1 MSKINA
7 VRLVN
12 INYNHNAIHI
22 SDETMHFNG
31 QSTLISLQNGGGKSV
46 LVQLL
51 IAPFVQ
57 KRYRNTND
65 RPFASYFT
73 TAKPS
78 FIMVEWALENGAG
91 YCLTGMMV
99 RKNQNMDTNE
109 ELEIVNFISEYKEAC
124 EQDINHL
131 PIVENDKKELRL
143 KGFAMCRTLL
153 EGYKKERLNKFF
165 CFDMNNYAQS
175 KQYFIKLAEY
185 GIDYREWQNI
195 IKKINE
201 EESGL
206 SKLFSECKD
215 EKGLLEK
222 WFLDAVENKLNKDKN
237 RMQEFR
243 SILEKYI
250 ATYSENY
257 NKIQQQEKLRLFQ
270 EQAEPVLQYG
280 ETYQAASLAV
290 AGNLDTIVSY
300 LAELNRLAKENDEQN
315 TACIQKL
322 QELSDKLVRLL
333 HEEFSTA
340 YYNTDEKRAELLAGK
355 EQAAQELQALKDKA
369 AALKKEEHIY
379 ECAELAERA
388 NEDEQEVR
396 RLEQRLEVQRK
407 KNKELE
413 PEREYIGYLLKQAVE
428 QDIAQNDEQYKQKQA
443 EKLNCTEQE
452 KQGRQELQKLD
463 KELQELH
470 SRQGELNGYIHVYD
484 EVEQS
489 YNSRW
494 QTSLQRNML
503 GEYEPGLLQLHAD
516 ELKEQEQ
523 SFVLSKQQWQQ
534 KKLKLKEESTAIE
547 RSLQELEQT
556 QHEQDMKLQEKE
568 REKKKLDDQ
577 LTRRKSL
584 LKYLELNETV
594 LYDKLRLLAAFEK
607 KLVEMDSISS
617 KLTGKLTALEK
628 KYHGLQTGKTL
639 ELSAELVQML
649 EALGINLVYGMEWLK
664 NNGYGEEKNLELV
677 KQHPFLPYALL
688 MSAKELA
695 ELQKAEKN
703 IFTSFPVPI
712 ILRESLTQAAEAA
725 VDNGVIRSADVNFF
739 ILFNDNL
746 LDEAKLA
753 QLLQDLQREI
763 KKLKAEI
770 QQRKTEYATYCVQYK
785 ELEEQ
790 ELTKEGYDG
799 VQEEIVSLHKQL
811 EELAAKRLKLKA
823 DKVRNTS
830 EQDKA
835 EENLSALVK
844 QLMQLEQQQEAL
856 MRLTTKYKQY
866 LQNQEELS
874 QCIISVGE
882 AESKQQKLNK
892 KLDELRTKLQGC
904 MQAINELESRLK
916 ELRKELAQYAAY
928 KEAKRP
934 VNFDAELE
942 GHIDTLKA
950 RLEFILQKVSG
961 ELKGLEEN
969 TSRAVERA
977 TKSRNKLLERAER
990 FCLLAEEW
998 EKVHYSRAHMTELD
1012 AEQKHVADEL
1022 ALVQKQEMDIE
1033 KQLAALEVQINNL
1046 LGQMQEKCFT
1056 KEPLPKSELV
1066 AKDFA
1071 EERAL
1076 VERQRQ
1082 QKYKQQK
1089 LLQEQAQSLSENMTS
1104 LDEYSGLPVNKAW
1117 DDETNLSTLSRDEL
1131 RHYTAGL
1138 RKQYKAS
1145 QEQETKARDELRD
1158 ALIRLHNSADFQEE
1172 YYKKRIELL
1181 QGLTDKAETFL
1192 QQLTT
1197 VLQVFQNLGEKLKA
1211 DIALVEQEK
1220 AHIVTLLEDYIKM
1233 VHKQLGLIDRNSTIK
1248 VRGHNV
1254 KMLKLV
1260 LPDWEENANI
1270 YHVQVNDLVDDITQK
1285 GLAILRKNEAITE
1298 LIGKRLTTK
1307 ELYNTVIGLNNVHV
1321 QLFKIEA
1328 QRELQITWR
1337 DVARNSGG
1345 EGFLS
1350 AFVILSSLLY
1360 YMRRDETDI
1369 FADRNEGKVL
1379 LMDNPFAQTNA
1390 AHLLTPLMDMAG
1402 KNNTQLIS
1410 LTGLGGESIYN
1421 CYDNIYVLNLIP
1433 SKLSNISYLKSRHLA
1448 GNEGDALSLARVE
1461 VVDEGQMDSLF

>member
-78 FIMVEWALENGAG
+78 FIMVEWALENNAG

-109 ELEIVNFISEYKEAC
+109 ELEIENFISEYQEPC

-131 PIVENDKKELRL
+131 PIVENDKKELRI
-143 KGFAMCRTLL
+143 KGFAMCRSLF

-250 ATYSENY
+250 AIYSENY
-257 NKIQQQEKLRLFQ
+257 NKIQQKEKLRLFQ
-270 EQAEPVLQYG
+270 EQTEPILQQG
-280 ETYQAASLAV
+280 EAYQAASLAV
-290 AGNLDTIVSY
+290 AADLDNIAAY
-300 LAELNRLAKENDEQN
+300 LAELNRLAIENTAQN
-315 TACIQKL
+315 TACTQQL
-322 QELSDKLVRLL
+322 QELADKLVRLL

-340 YYNTDEKRAELLAGK
+340 YYKAEAHREEQLAAK
-355 EQAAQELQALKDKA
+355 AKAAQERQTLEEQA

-379 ECAELAERA
+379 ECAELAERVA
-388 NEDEQEVR
+388 EDEQEVR

-428 QDIAQNDEQYKQKQA
+428 QELAQHDKQYRQKQA
-443 EKLNCTEQE
+443 EKLRCIEQD
-452 KQGRQELQKLD
+452 KQCNQELQKLD
-463 KELQELH
+463 NELHELH
-470 SRQGELNGYIHVYD
+470 SRQGELNGYIRIYD
-484 EVEQS
+484 EIEQD
-489 YNSRW
+489 YNKKW
-494 QTSLQRNML
+494 QAGLQRNML
-503 GEYEPGLLQLHAD
+503 GEYETGLLQLQAV
-516 ELKEQEQ
+516 ELKEREQ
-523 SFVLSKQQWQQ
+523 QLVLNQQQLQQ
-534 KKLKLKEESTAIE
+534 KKLKLKEERTVIE
-547 RSLQELEQT
+547 RSIQEIEQT
-556 QHEQDMKLQEKE
+556 QHKREMELVGKEQAK
-568 REKKKLDDQ
+568 RRLDAE
-577 LTRRKSL
+577 LSRRKSL
-584 LKYLELNETV
+584 LKYLELKETF
-594 LYDKLRLLAAFEK
+594 LYDKVRLLAAFKK
-607 KLVEMDSISS
+607 KLVELDSISGRLS
-617 KLTGKLTALEK
+617 GKLTVLEK
-628 KYHGLQTGKTL
+628 KSHSLQTGKTL
-639 ELSAELVQML
+639 ELSDELVSMFD
-649 EALGINLVYGMEWLK
+649 ALGINLVYGMEWLK
-664 NNGYGEEKNLELV
+664 HNGYGEEKNLELV
-677 KQHPFLPYALL
+677 KEHPFLPYALL

-712 ILRESLTQAAEAA
+712 ILRETLAQAAEVTA
-725 VDNGVIRSADVNFF
+725 DNGIISSAGINFF
-739 ILFNDNL
+739 VLFNDNL
-746 LDEAKLA
+746 LDEAKLR
-753 QLLQDLQREI
+753 QLLQELEREI
-763 KKLKAEI
+763 QKLEKEI
-770 QQRKTEYATYCVQYK
+770 KQRKEEYAAYCVQYK

-790 ELTKEGYDG
+790 ELTKEVYDR
-799 VQEEIVSLHKQL
+799 VQEELASLHKQL
-811 EELAAKRLKLKA
+811 EELETKRLALQA
-823 DKVRNTS
+823 DKVRNGNELDRS
-830 EQDKA
+830 VEQLTVL
-835 EENLSALVK
+835 EK
-844 QLMQLEQQQEAL
+844 QLLQLAHQQEAL
-856 MRLTTKYKQY
+856 EQLTAKYKQY
-866 LQNQEELS
+866 LQNQEKLT
-874 QCIISVGE
+874 QCDIMIKE
-882 AESKQQKLNK
+882 AEKSQQKLHK
-892 KLDELRTKLQGC
+892 QLDELSAKLQSYL
-904 MQAINELESRLK
+904 QAINDLEGRLK

-942 GHIDTLKA
+942 CKLDTLKA

-969 TSRAVERA
+969 TSRAAERA
-977 TKSRNKLLERAER
+977 TNSRNKLLEKAKR
-990 FCLLAEEW
+990 FGLAANEW
-998 EKVHYSRAHMTELD
+998 EHVHYSRAHMTELD
-1012 AEQKHVADEL
+1012 AEQKRVAEEL
-1022 ALVQKQEMDIE
+1022 AQVQKRQVDVE
-1033 KQLAALEVQINNL
+1033 KQLAALAVQISNVL
-1046 LGQMQEKCFT
+1046 EQMQEKCFT
-1056 KEPLPKSELV
+1056 QEPVPKGELL
-1066 AKDFA
+1066 AKNFA
-1071 EERAL
+1071 EARAL
-1076 VERQRQ
+1076 VEQQRQ
-1082 QKYKQQK
+1082 QKYKQQR
-1089 LLQEQAQSLSENMTS
+1089 LLQDQGQSLSANITS
-1104 LDEYSGLPVNKAW
+1104 LDEYSSLPVNKAW
-1117 DDETNLSTLSRDEL
+1117 DKEIILGTLSREEL

-1145 QEQETKARDELRD
+1145 QDKEAKARYELGQ
-1158 ALIRLHNSADFQEE
+1158 ALIRLHNSVDFQEE

-1181 QGLTDKAETFL
+1181 QGLTDKADVFL
-1192 QQLTT
+1192 QQLAT
-1197 VLQVFQNLGEKLKA
+1197 VLQVFSNLAEKLQA

-1220 AHIVTLLEDYIKM
+1220 EHILTLLEDYIKM
-1233 VHKQLGLIDRNSTIK
+1233 VHKQLSLIDRNSTIK

-1254 KMLKLV
+1254 KMLKLI
-1260 LPDWEENANI
+1260 LPDWDENANI

-1285 GLAILRKNEAITE
+1285 GLAVLRKNEAITE

-1433 SKLSNISYLKSRHLA
+1433 SKLSNISYLKSKHLA